1 MKEVAPSIFVIQETE
16 LPAVIH
22 ELGVSPEM
30 LSEAALAG
38 EQARDRSTGH
48 HPPAAP
54 GLFFW
59 CECVR
64 TLRDRLVPQK
74 WTKDETDNYSTVVSP
89 DRRVAIAVATGGTG
103 TGQWG
108 VTPTTAHPKGQATM
122 SAIQLNQLD
131 LFPRGS
137 SAAPI
142 GAPITWLLLV
152 SRLCD
157 GDKEYIVSEISRPGS
172 ITASGW
178 IVTWETRYILPR
190 IEITFTPPPGGTPD
204 EGEEYDIPVIAK

>member
-1 MKEVAPSIFVIQETE
+1 MQEVAPSIYVIHQSE

-22 ELGVSPEM
+22 ELGVSPEI
-30 LSEAALAG
+30 LGEAALAG

-64 TLRDRLVPQK
+64 TLRDRLVPQQ

-89 DRRVAIAVATGGTG
+89 DRRVAIAVATGGAG
-103 TGQWG
+103 TGQPG
-108 VTPTTAHPKGQATM
+108 FTPTTKHPKGQATLN
-122 SAIQLNQLD
+122 AIQLNQLD
-131 LFPRGS
+131 LFRKTQP
-137 SAAPI
+137 ATI

-152 SRLCD
+152 SRLRD

-172 ITASGW
+172 ITESGW
-178 IVTWETRYILPR
+178 IATWETRYILPP
-190 IEITFTPPPGGTPD
+190 IEITFTPTPGGERD
-204 EGEEYDIPVIAK
+204 EGEEYDIPVTAK